1 MEALARAVRQ
11 FGISSAKGRNLMRAT
26 PIGGEHS
33 ASCVGRL
40 HCVGNSNKKFF
51 KLLIFL
57 ISDERCFIEKYC
69 ISFGGLTD
77 KLIARELVF
86 PDDAL
91 IESLR

>member
-1 MEALARAVRQ
+1 
-11 FGISSAKGRNLMRAT
+11 MRAT

-57 ISDERCFIEKYC
+57 ISDERCFIEK
-69 ISFGGLTD
+69 ILHFFWGLD
-77 KLIARELVF
+77 
-86 PDDAL
+86 
-91 IESLR
+91 